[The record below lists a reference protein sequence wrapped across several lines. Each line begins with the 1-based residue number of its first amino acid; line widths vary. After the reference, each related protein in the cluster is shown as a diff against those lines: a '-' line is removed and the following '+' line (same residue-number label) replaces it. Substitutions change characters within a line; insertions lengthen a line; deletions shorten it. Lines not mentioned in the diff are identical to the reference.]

1 MTRSSKNVKIYD
13 FTEEDKELYPLQ
25 SSAKKY
31 PKHLAVLQNAF
42 WQLQHE
48 RPPKDDMLKLLMYFS
63 PKVRLIDDQ
72 PNERTTFSISAREY
86 AELTGLSMKGAYSA
100 LDRVVDALYNHSV
113 VFDSPD
119 RGRVRTRLV
128 TTSAYKDGS
137 FTVSFTHYALYIMYV
152 FNKDNPF
159 TQLQIK
165 SLGGLHGHGLRL
177 YPFLSQNEYR
187 FNFDIDL
194 KDLKRALDLSEDS
207 YPEYRDFKSSILKPH
222 IDMINQKTE
231 LSVQFKAVKKAGKK
245 ASHVNFTVTKK
256 RTVKPEQPAP
266 QPVPQAKKVTA
277 IDIFKTIQQN
287 KLMPRFLQHGESTED
302 LVKRIKAEVKSG
314 NSQWW
319 VLKLQEFDIEI
330 DA

>member
-1 MTRSSKNVKIYD
+1 M
-13 FTEEDKELYPLQ
+13 YPLQ
-25 SSAKKY
+25 SSAAKY

-48 RPPKDDMLKLLMYFS
+48 RPPKDDLLKLLMYFS
-63 PKVRLIDDQ
+63 PKVRLINDQ

-86 AELTGLSMKGAYSA
+86 AELTGLSIKGAYSA
-100 LDRVVDALYNHSV
+100 LDRVVDTLYNHSV
-113 VFDSPD
+113 IFDSPD

-128 TTSAYKDGS
+128 TTSAYKDGN

-165 SLGGLHGHGLRL
+165 SISGLHGHGLRL

-222 IDMINQKTE
+222 IDLINEKTE
-231 LSVQFKAVKKAGKK
+231 LSVQFKAVKKEGRK

-256 RTVKPEQPAP
+256 RTVKAETPPEQPLEHP
-266 QPVPQAKKVTA
+266 PEQPKKIKA
-277 IDIFKTIQQN
+277 IDIYRAISDPN
-287 KLMPRFLQHGESTED
+287 VLPRFLQFGETSED
-302 LVKRIKAEVKSG
+302 LINRIKADIKDDKT
-314 NSQWW
+314 QYW
-319 VLKLQEFDIEI
+319 LDKLEDLNIEI